1 MLSRSATVTVLIITV
16 VLFSGCSQTMLEK
29 NWGSSFES
37 AKSSQ
42 TANPEAE
49 ENLNPVVG
57 LDGQLAEK
65 SMETYRKAEGEQQS
79 TTYDLNLGT
88 IAGIG
93 TK

>member
-1 MLSRSATVTVLIITV
+1 
-16 VLFSGCSQTMLEK
+16 MLEK

-42 TANPEAE
+42 IANPEAG

-65 SMETYRKAEGEQQS
+65 GMETYRKACEGEQES
-79 TTYDLNLGT
+79 TTMNLNLGT

>member
-1 MLSRSATVTVLIITV
+1 
-16 VLFSGCSQTMLEK
+16 MLEK
-29 NWGSSFES
+29 NWGSSFKS
-37 AKSSQ
+37 AKNSQ

-49 ENLNPVVG
+49 KNLNPVVG

-79 TTYDLNLGT
+79 TTCNLNLGT